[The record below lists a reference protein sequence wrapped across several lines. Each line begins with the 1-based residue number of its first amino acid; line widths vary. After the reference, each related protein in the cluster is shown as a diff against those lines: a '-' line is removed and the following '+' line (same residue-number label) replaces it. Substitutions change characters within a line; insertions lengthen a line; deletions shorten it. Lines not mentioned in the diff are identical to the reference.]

1 MREKEP
7 PIDFK
12 LASGPSEPRPPYS
25 RIVFEGGTN
34 FDELHRIGGNL
45 RLEALW
51 GLGIDGALN
60 HFMEELPGGGRD
72 SLNLGDLHLT
82 LRIIDEPF
90 LRVRIGA
97 GAAWLSD
104 DVDTEWG
111 FNATA
116 NAEIDFWDP
125 FYVGLQCDGGTLGDA
140 GLLHARASLGVKLG
154 MLDTFIGYD
163 HYSIGSAKLNGMVF
177 GVGVRF

>member
-60 HFMEELPGGGRD
+60 HFMEELPG
-72 SLNLGDLHLT
+72 
-82 LRIIDEPF
+82 
-90 LRVRIGA
+90 V
-97 GAAWLSD
+97 
-104 DVDTEWG
+104 
-111 FNATA
+111 
-116 NAEIDFWDP
+116 AEI
-125 FYVGLQCDGGTLGDA
+125 
-140 GLLHARASLGVKLG
+140 R
-154 MLDTFIGYD
+154 
-163 HYSIGSAKLNGMVF
+163 
-177 GVGVRF
+177 